1 MSKLS
6 NAMVFGALLGVSLSG
21 VAFGDPDRPLP
32 IPPNRPESP
41 GDTAHRP
48 PHPNPPNR
56 PISPGDP
63 AGDRRPPHPIDPGVT
78 P

>member
-48 PHPNPPNR
+48 PPPELPILPNR
-56 PISPGDP
+56 PPGVGPGDT
-63 AGDRRPPHPIDPGVT
+63 V
-78 P
+78 